1 MDTLIAVA
9 CHHVSAAKI
18 ADDLAQEL
26 RAAGHAIELWPID
39 RAMPIATPDAVII
52 GSEIVAGAW
61 PPEAR
66 QFVERNW
73 LRLAGVPTWL
83 FSSDPLGQSTT
94 RPVSELE
101 TLLAMTGARE
111 HRLFVNR
118 SGARR
123 RSLIERLMGGAHAA
137 AHRDTAVIRA
147 WAGEIAA
154 ELALVSEAQC
164 FA

>member
-1 MDTLIAVA
+1 MDILIAVA
-9 CHHVSAAKI
+9 SHHVSAAKI

-26 RAAGHAIELWPID
+26 RAAGHTIEQWQID
-39 RAMPIATPDAVII
+39 RAMPIVTPDAVII
-52 GSEIVAGAW
+52 GSEMAAGAW
-61 PPEAR
+61 PLEAR

-94 RPVSELE
+94 QPVSELE

-111 HRLFVNR
+111 HRLFANGH
-118 SGARR
+118 GARR
-123 RSLIERLMGGAHAA
+123 LSLVERLMGGAHAA
-137 AHRDTAVIRA
+137 AHRDTAAIRA

-154 ELALVSEAQC
+154 ELALVSEAQR